1 MNMTTGGVMGF
12 DTNVYITGNQSIT
25 LSGDVSGTGTTAITT
40 AIGNNKVTGAM
51 IALGSDEQ
59 GDVMYYNGTDWVALH
74 HGNAGEVLQTGGN
87 AANPS
92 WLAITNHAAVTIS
105 DTATIDLSL
114 STQQLSAD
122 VVANSIGDTQLAYD
136 TGQNLTTTS
145 TPTFQ
150 TLTLG
155 YNTVS
160 GSLTLFSEQATDRTA
175 TLGPNTA
182 MTSNARPMLSR

>member
-1 MNMTTGGVMGF
+1 
-12 DTNVYITGNQSIT
+12 
-25 LSGDVSGTGTTAITT
+25 
-40 AIGNNKVTGAM
+40 
-51 IALGSDEQ
+51 
-59 GDVMYYNGTDWVALH
+59 MYYNGTDWARLV

-105 DTATIDLSL
+105 DTTTIDLSL
-114 STQQLSAD
+114 STQLLSAD

-136 TGQNLTTTS
+136 TGQNLTSTS

-155 YNTVS
+155 YDGADGRLILYSEQGGTDYS
-160 GSLTLFSEQATDRTA
+160 ATLFA
-175 TLGPNTA
+175 NT
-182 MTSNARPMLSR
+182 